1 VRIKYFA
8 ESRLQSRAVG
18 GFLFRSVFRNAI
30 DQSDLMREAPLV
42 KIFTA
47 KTSAEAEA
55 IIGWFRT
62 AGLHPAELALTTPLV
77 FERGAAKFPIEVP
90 VEELGRARAA
100 LENRPRLVNA

>member
-1 VRIKYFA
+1 
-8 ESRLQSRAVG
+8 
-18 GFLFRSVFRNAI
+18 
-30 DQSDLMREAPLV
+30 MREAPLV

-77 FERGAAKFPIEVP
+77 FERGTAKFPIEVP
-90 VEELGRARAA
+90 PVEELGQARAA